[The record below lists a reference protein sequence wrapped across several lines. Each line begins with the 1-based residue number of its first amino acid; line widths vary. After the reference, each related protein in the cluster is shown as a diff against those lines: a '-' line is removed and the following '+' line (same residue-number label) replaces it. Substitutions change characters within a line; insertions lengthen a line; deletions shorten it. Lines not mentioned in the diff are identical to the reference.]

1 MKKHLK
7 RISSVLLAF
16 VISLSL
22 VLPVYAEEE
31 TITEQIEITEEAIE
45 EAQEATE
52 EVADQVISDNLEDGA
67 EAVEV
72 IETNVG
78 IVLDANTEIAT
89 DISNLETVVSSVE
102 NEVNQTF
109 ETLDVITNKEQPI
122 NDNGDSAITNAK
134 IANTT
139 SSQQEA
145 YQAKDNA
152 VADLVKVEK
161 DWVNVENA
169 YNQASKDLIDLQNQY
184 QNIETEKAKIQEKID
199 NATTALTTA
208 QTNSAAA
215 VAALKAAQDRLKTL
229 QDEQNVL
236 SAQKDDLQA
245 IQEQYYAM
253 MVYYYR
259 DLLGNN
265 VAYNQDGSLD
275 LDENAT
281 RADANRDN
289 KAKNPNKEV
298 MKLNRNLMEKLIKFM
313 VTNNGADANSIE
325 FALEGKDV
333 KETADGDVFTN
344 NKGQDQ
350 TKLTPTEKQRWD
362 NVSGENG
369 RNNHVTVKYVDK
381 NGQPV
386 TEYYNYIF
394 KDSTYQDK
402 TNLEAGPIYL
412 ALVKYNDTTKKWEAA
427 AVNDNNNYDD
437 YVKLTKTLQA
447 INDLKDYSEAKAAV
461 DTAKAEVDKLD
472 EELKKLQILQI
483 DDERIA
489 VLKSQIEE
497 AQQTLE
503 QLTETKD
510 ALEEKV
516 IEARK
521 AVAGIDLSRFN
532 IRVDDEDEDDEP
544 AEGGS
549 SDATPTPAIIPTG
562 FVLPTVPSTV
572 TLTDGSRTI
581 SLAPVFTEDGDV
593 DGITLEDSLL
603 PAADAPT
610 ILFDDELPAA
620 AELPDTLSNFE
631 LPSLNWLWLLA
642 LLILI
647 ILIIYLWKKEKEDQS
662 GK

>member
-45 EAQEATE
+45 DAQEATE

-139 SSQQEA
+139 DSQQEA

-169 YNQASKDLIDLQNQY
+169 YNQASKDLVDLQNKCQD
-184 QNIETEKAKIQEKID
+184 IETEKAKIQEKIN

-229 QDEQNVL
+229 QDEQDVL

-281 RADANRDN
+281 RANTNRDD

-313 VTNNGADANSIE
+313 VINNGADANSIE

-427 AVNDNNNYDD
+427 AVNDSNNYDD

-472 EELKKLQILQI
+472 EELKKLQILQV

-497 AQQTLE
+497 AQQALE

-544 AEGGS
+544 AGGGS
-549 SDATPTPAIIPTG
+549 SDVTPTPAIIPTG
-562 FVLPTVPSTV
+562 FILPTVPSTV

-593 DGITLEDSLL
+593 GGITLEDSLL
-603 PAADAPT
+603 PAAEAPT

-631 LPSLNWLWLLA
+631 LSSLNWLWLLA